1 MSDTSTPRSDAAWKN
16 FCENGGASA
25 LSYLSDL
32 LETELTAALAANESL
47 VKERDAARE
56 DLERARRVWELSKF
70 CKAAADE
77 AKTLSEENDQLRSQ
91 LEASQAECAQL
102 NRELG
107 KRFDLEKVID
117 ERDDDLNGLK
127 LDLEKAQAECER
139 LRKDK
144 ELIVEAIRSAPCP
157 PSNSNGDYKCRYS
170 RNSIAASWWSCACP
184 LHVLIGEDLSK
195 KPYAAMQPV
204 SGEEKL

>member
-1 MSDTSTPRSDAAWKN
+1 MSDTPQQAVGHTCRE
-16 FCENGGASA
+16 CEDHFHHTFGSP
-25 LSYLSDL
+25 
-32 LETELTAALAANESL
+32 ETVVLDIYKTGEVVLL
-47 VKERDAARE
+47 VKNGVKQLIVE
-56 DLERARRVWELSKF
+56 
-70 CKAAADE
+70 CG
-77 AKTLSEENDQLRSQ
+77 KTELRSQ

-195 KPYAAMQPV
+195 KPYAAMQPA
-204 SGEEKL
+204 SGKSE